1 MVMTETR
8 RRYHVP
14 QADLLEPEDEESF
27 ISSSQTEE
35 DGLWKA
41 RRLAKHQDESV
52 PVVAVV
58 SGLIMSLALLL
69 GLVYWLLY
77 VEDLHQYQI

>member
-8 RRYHVP
+8 RRYLVP
-14 QADLLEPEDEESF
+14 QVDLLEPEDEESL
-27 ISSSQTEE
+27 ISSTQTEK

-41 RRLAKHQDESV
+41 RRPAQHQDES
-52 PVVAVV
+52 PSIVAVI

-77 VEDLHQYQI
+77 VQDLH